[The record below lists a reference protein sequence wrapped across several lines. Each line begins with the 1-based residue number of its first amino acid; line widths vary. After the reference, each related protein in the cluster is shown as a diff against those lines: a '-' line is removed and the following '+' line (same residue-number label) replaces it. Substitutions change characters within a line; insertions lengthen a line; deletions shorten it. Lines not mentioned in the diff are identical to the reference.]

1 MLLKC
6 QNFWKVGA
14 ADEEIFQESPLHEEL
29 QLLRI
34 MKNTIHQRI
43 RESVQI
49 SREMIHILTELM
61 EESKENNHEN

>member
-1 MLLKC
+1 MKKFFKNHLFTK
-6 QNFWKVGA
+6 K
-14 ADEEIFQESPLHEEL
+14 L